1 MNVNVNV
8 DRHKSSLTIIITKN
22 MKLKILCILLL
33 TDKILGRL
41 KGVPTI
47 LSPDLLHAI
56 ASMGHG
62 DEIVLADAN
71 FPAASTASE
80 GAILID
86 ASGHGI
92 PDLLE
97 AILQFF
103 PLDTFVLNPV
113 VLMDLVNSDK
123 KKDMKVPI
131 WDEYQKICNKAED
144 RHINMYK
151 MERFRFYQRA
161 KSAYAIV
168 ATGESAL
175 YANII
180 LMKGIVV
187 DKEKN
192 EDLRFKEIF
201 YDLPSS

>member
-1 MNVNVNV
+1 MNVNV
-8 DRHKSSLTIIITKN
+8 DRHKSSLNIIIAKN

-80 GAILID
+80 GSKLID

-103 PLDTFVLNPV
+103 PLDTFVSNPV
-113 VLMDLVNSDK
+113 VLMDLENSDK
-123 KKDMKVPI
+123 KKGMKVPI

-144 RHINMYK
+144 RHICMYK
-151 MERFRFYQRA
+151 MERFF
-161 KSAYAIV
+161 I
-168 ATGESAL
+168 
-175 YANII
+175 N
-180 LMKGIVV
+180 
-187 DKEKN
+187 
-192 EDLRFKEIF
+192 
-201 YDLPSS
+201 

>member
-1 MNVNVNV
+1 M
-8 DRHKSSLTIIITKN
+8 
-22 MKLKILCILLL
+22 
-33 TDKILGRL
+33 GRL
-41 KGVPTI
+41 KGVPKI

-80 GAILID
+80 GARLID

-103 PLDTFVLNPV
+103 PLDTFVSNPV

-123 KKDMKVPI
+123 KKGMICLSGTNIRKFVTKL
-131 WDEYQKICNKAED
+131 KIGTSGWTKWNGLNF
-144 RHINMYK
+144 IN
-151 MERFRFYQRA
+151 ELNR
-161 KSAYAIV
+161 
-168 ATGESAL
+168 
-175 YANII
+175 
-180 LMKGIVV
+180 LM
-187 DKEKN
+187 
-192 EDLRFKEIF
+192 
-201 YDLPSS
+201 PS

>member
-71 FPAASTASE
+71 FPAT
-80 GAILID
+80 
-86 ASGHGI
+86 
-92 PDLLE
+92 
-97 AILQFF
+97 
-103 PLDTFVLNPV
+103 
-113 VLMDLVNSDK
+113 
-123 KKDMKVPI
+123 
-131 WDEYQKICNKAED
+131 
-144 RHINMYK
+144 
-151 MERFRFYQRA
+151 
-161 KSAYAIV
+161 
-168 ATGESAL
+168 
-175 YANII
+175 
-180 LMKGIVV
+180 
-187 DKEKN
+187 
-192 EDLRFKEIF
+192 
-201 YDLPSS
+201 

>member
-144 RHINMYK
+144 RHIDMYK
-151 MERFRFYQRA
+151 MERFKFYERA
-161 KSAYAIV
+161 KSAFAIV

>member
-1 MNVNVNV
+1 MNVNV
-8 DRHKSSLTIIITKN
+8 DRHKSSLTIIIAKN

-131 WDEYQKICNKAED
+131 WDEYQKICNKAEE
-144 RHINMYK
+144 RHICMYK
-151 MERFRFYQRA
+151 MERFKFYQRA

-187 DKEKN
+187 DKAKEKN

>member
-8 DRHKSSLTIIITKN
+8 DRHKSSLTIILAKN

-113 VLMDLVNSDK
+113 VLMDLVSSDK
-123 KKDMKVPI
+123 EKDMKVPI

-144 RHINMYK
+144 RHIDMYK
-151 MERFRFYQRA
+151 MERFKFYERA
-161 KSAYAIV
+161 KSAFAIV